1 MLRIIGLI
9 TLGTWAGFLMNNAII
24 SLPFKIAIGR
34 EQTWLNDL
42 GIYTGPNESPWL
54 NSSYDLTRS
63 SRYITVLCLFYRIV
77 SSYQMCG

>member
-24 SLPFKIAIGR
+24 SLPFKIAIGT

-54 NSSYDLTRS
+54 NSFL
-63 SRYITVLCLFYRIV
+63 
-77 SSYQMCG
+77 